1 MDGHGKIIN
10 SCFLLRCG
18 RELLPVSEGN
28 ERNVNYSKVQY
39 FFPIYI
45 LYVKQEHAF
54 RGLRK
59 HISFAPTLALQYF

>member
-18 RELLPVSEGN
+18 HELLPVSEGN

-39 FFPIYI
+39 FVSHINVICQTRTCFSRFTQAYSIFP
-45 LYVKQEHAF
+45 L
-54 RGLRK
+54 L
-59 HISFAPTLALQYF
+59 LL